1 MRSLN
6 VKSKLGD
13 YEVKFYNTVNNIQ
26 KEIGDSLVIIDSNV
40 YDLYK
45 KIFKFDNIIIFNCIE
60 QSKTLNGAT
69 LLFRELINR
78 KVKSNGKIYVVGG
91 GILQDVAGFVCST
104 YCRGI
109 EYHLVPT
116 TLLSQCDSCIGGKTS
131 INFESVKNILG
142 TFYPP
147 SKIHICTQFIN
158 TLTDEDY
165 LSGMGEII
173 KFNILKNTLS
183 NIKNDYV
190 IDDLILDGLSYKA
203 SIIEIDEFDKK
214 ERKFLNY
221 GHTFGHAIE
230 STSKYKVPHGT
241 AVLIGILISNKVSN
255 MLGLLSSN
263 KESEIFNLI
272 LPYINHQQLKEDWF
286 KFEDLLSIIK
296 HDKKNTDT
304 INMVL
309 ITDRQPLIVPIKSQ
323 TVLEQAVKNIYAS
336 IRLCNTIS

>member
-6 VKSKLGD
+6 IQSNSGN
-13 YEVKFYNTVNNIQ
+13 YEVKFYNTISEIQ
-26 KEIGDSLVIIDSNV
+26 KQIGESIVIVDSNV

-45 KIFKFDNIIIFNCIE
+45 KYFKSNPIVFNCTE
-60 QSKTLNGAT
+60 QSKTLDGAIV
-69 LLFRELINR
+69 LFRELINR
-78 KVKSNGKIYVVGG
+78 KVKSNGKLYVVGG
-91 GILQDVAGFVCST
+91 GILQDIAGFVCST

-147 SKIHICTQFIN
+147 SKIHICTKFIN

-173 KFNILKNTLS
+173 KFNILKDTLS
-183 NIKNDYV
+183 NMQDDSSIE
-190 IDDLILDGLSYKA
+190 DLILDALSYKC

-214 ERKFLNY
+214 ERKFLNF

-230 STSKYKVPHGT
+230 STSKYIVPHGT
-241 AVLIGILISNKVSN
+241 GVLIGILIANKVSN
-255 MLGLLSSN
+255 ILGLLSSN
-263 KESEIFNLI
+263 KESDIFDLI
-272 LPYINHQQLKEDWF
+272 LPYISHQPLQEEWF
-286 KFEDLLSIIK
+286 KFKDLLSVIK
-296 HDKKNTDT
+296 HDKKNTGT

-309 ITDRQPLIVPIKSQ
+309 ITNEQPLIVPIESQ
-323 TVLEQAVKNIYAS
+323 KVLEQAVKNVYAS
-336 IRLCNTIS
+336 IRLRNKIS